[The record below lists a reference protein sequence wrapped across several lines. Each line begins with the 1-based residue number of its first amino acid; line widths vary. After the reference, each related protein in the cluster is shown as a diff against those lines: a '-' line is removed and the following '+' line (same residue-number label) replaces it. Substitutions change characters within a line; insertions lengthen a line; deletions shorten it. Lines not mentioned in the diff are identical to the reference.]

1 MPSSL
6 EVWTQRAG
14 RAGQSPSLQA
24 RAILLA
30 ERSMF
35 QQKKA
40 PKKRKKKNSP
50 NESQSEDSL
59 GSESKSDMVW
69 GKVVNPNL
77 REWIVT
83 LGCRRDITDGYFQNP
98 GVRKGELIGTVSAYG
113 RHTYSDLQYH

>member
-14 RAGQSPSLQA
+14 RAGRTPSLQA

-35 QQKKA
+35 QQKRA
-40 PKKRKKKNSP
+40 PKKRKKKTSP
-50 NESQSEDSL
+50 NESQSEDGS
-59 GSESKSDMVW
+59 GSESESDMVW
-69 GKVVNPNL
+69 GKVVDPNM

-83 LGCRRDITDGYFQNP
+83 LGCRRNITDRYFQNP
-98 GVRKGELIGTVSAYG
+98 GTRKSELIGTATAYS
-113 RHTYSDLQYH
+113 RHTY